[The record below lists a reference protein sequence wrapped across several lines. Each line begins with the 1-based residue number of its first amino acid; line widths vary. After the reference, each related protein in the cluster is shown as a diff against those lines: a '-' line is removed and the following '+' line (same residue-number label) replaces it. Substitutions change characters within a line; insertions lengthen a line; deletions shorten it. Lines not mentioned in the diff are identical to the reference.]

1 VAKSNHFVQDAS
13 KRPNIRLL
21 VVRLLLADLWRQVIR
36 SSYSCL
42 SAIIG
47 VLQNTS
53 NTKVTNLDRPIL
65 VHEDVLSLQIS
76 VQNFPVVNMLNSES
90 HLNKPVENLV
100 FTVTDF
106 ANFLLVGDLSVEVSS
121 VCIVHDDAETALVH
135 K

>member
-1 VAKSNHFVQDAS
+1 
-13 KRPNIRLL
+13 
-21 VVRLLLADLWRQVIR
+21 
-36 SSYSCL
+36 
-42 SAIIG
+42 
-47 VLQNTS
+47 
-53 NTKVTNLDRPIL
+53 
-65 VHEDVLSLQIS
+65 

>member
-1 VAKSNHFVQDAS
+1 MAESNHFVQDAS

-21 VVRLLLADLWRQVIR
+21 VVRFLLADLWRQVIR
-36 SSYSCL
+36 SSDSCL